1 MVNVHQAKTQLSRL
15 LAQVEAGDEVVI
27 ARNGKPV
34 ARLVGC
40 RRLGKRQFGAL
51 KGRVTGRRQ
60 LLRPTPGDRTLRLGD
75 VGRVRLL
82 LDTHAFLWWLAGS
95 ERLSEAA
102 RHAIADEANGVLIS
116 AASAWEITTKHRLGK
131 LPGAEAV
138 VLDVSGSI
146 AGQGFE
152 ELEITVDDGSR
163 AGGLPGPPPRPIR
176 QNAGRAGVGARP
188 RSRLE

>member
-1 MVNVHQAKTQLSRL
+1 M
-15 LAQVEAGDEVVI
+15 
-27 ARNGKPV
+27 
-34 ARLVGC
+34 
-40 RRLGKRQFGAL
+40 
-51 KGRVTGRRQ
+51 
-60 LLRPTPGDRTLRLGD
+60 
-75 VGRVRLL
+75 RLL

-102 RHAIADEANGVLIS
+102 RHAITDEANDVLIS

-163 AGGLPGPPPRPIR
+163 AGGLPGPHRDPFDRMLVAQALAHDLVLVSNETLFERYAIR
-176 QNAGRAGVGARP
+176 
-188 RSRLE
+188 RLW